1 MDLTWEVATEC
12 PRQHPLFAT
21 LNSPACIG
29 TEQSMWGA
37 RTSKTCY
44 GVPSFPNLPNTNSLA
59 SDPTWELLHNL
70 EIKPTLTVLGLDQVH
85 HSSCDPQV
93 AMLFLTGFFFSK
105 EVGSS
110 SRRSLSRNAFLQ
122 ELWSWGIWDNIPQDV
137 LRAAF
142 CLEDSM
148 VII

>member
-1 MDLTWEVATEC
+1 MGWDLDLTWEVATEC

-122 ELWSWGIWDNIPQDV
+122 ELWS
-137 LRAAF
+137 
-142 CLEDSM
+142 
-148 VII
+148 